1 MMEDIMRFV
10 SFEKNGKLAVGCLI
24 PNENTI
30 INLTG
35 AGLPDDLSSIVEMGE
50 NGFVMAKKAAETGE
64 RIALSDVKLL
74 APFPRPR
81 RNIICVGKNYFE
93 HSKEFEKSGFDST
106 SGGQAIPDAPVIFTK
121 APTSVSGPGA
131 PIPAS
136 SDPSHSTDYEGELG
150 VVISRTG
157 RNVAKADAFDYVC
170 GYTIINDVTARN
182 LQQLHKQWFLGKS
195 LDGFCPMG
203 PCFITSDEIEDVT
216 SLNIATWVNGE
227 LRQQGCVKDL
237 IFDIPTIIET
247 VSSLLTLIPGDI
259 IATGTPAGVGIGF
272 TPPKFLQPGDKV
284 VIEIDHIGVLENP
297 VT

>member
-1 MMEDIMRFV
+1 MRLV
-10 SFEKNGKLAVGCLI
+10 SFQLNNQLAVGSLLQ
-24 PNENTI
+24 EEDRV

-35 AGLPDDLSSIVEMGE
+35 AGLPDDLSSVIEMGE
-50 NGFVMAKKAAETGE
+50 KGLAMAESAMSRAE
-64 RIALSDVKLL
+64 RVPLSKVKLL

-93 HSKEFEKSGFDST
+93 HSREFENSGFDST
-106 SGGQAIPDAPVIFTK
+106 SGGQAVPDAPVVFTK
-121 APTSVSGPGA
+121 ATTSVTGPGE

-136 SDPSHSTDYEGELG
+136 SDPSNSTDYEGELA
-150 VVISRTG
+150 VVIGRTG
-157 RNVAKADAFDYVC
+157 RNIARTAAFDYVC
-170 GYTIINDVTARN
+170 GYTIINDVTARS

-203 PCFITSDEIEDVT
+203 PCFITSDEVEDVT
-216 SLNIATWVNGE
+216 ALNLSTWVNDE
-227 LRQQGCVKDL
+227 LRQKACVKDL

-247 VSSLLTLIPGDI
+247 VSSLFTIIPGDI

-272 TPPKFLQPGDKV
+272 TPPVFLQPGDNV

-297 VT
+297 VI

>member
-1 MMEDIMRFV
+1 MEVLMRFV
-10 SFEKNGKLAVGCLI
+10 SFKKNNHIAIGVLAPSQKTVIDLTKHGFSPDLTSLI
-24 PNENTI
+24 
-30 INLTG
+30 
-35 AGLPDDLSSIVEMGE
+35 EMGE
-50 NGFVMAKKAAETGE
+50 EGRRMAQTAIQEGVQIPISEIT
-64 RIALSDVKLL
+64 IM

-81 RNIICVGKNYFE
+81 RNVMCVGKNYFE

-121 APTSVSGPGA
+121 ATTSITGPGD

-136 SDPSHSTDYEGELG
+136 SDPSKSTDYEGELG
-150 VVISRTG
+150 VVIGRQG
-157 RNVAKADAFDYVC
+157 RNIPKSEVSGYIF

-182 LQQLHKQWFLGKS
+182 LQQRHKQWFLGKS

-203 PCFITSDEIEDVT
+203 PFLVTADEIEDVT
-216 SLNIATWVNGE
+216 ELNVRTRVNDE
-227 LRQQGCVKDL
+227 LRQQACVKDL

-247 VSSLLTLIPGDI
+247 VSSLLTILPGDI

-284 VIEIDHIGVLENP
+284 VIEIDHIGVLEN
-297 VT
+297 VVI

>member
-1 MMEDIMRFV
+1 MRFV
-10 SFEKNGKLAVGCLI
+10 SFEKNGKTAVGCLV
-24 PNENTI
+24 PHEDTI
-30 INLTG
+30 INLTE
-35 AGLPDDLSSIVEMGE
+35 AGLPDDLSSLVEMGDS
-50 NGFVMAKKAAETGE
+50 GFTLARKAAETGE
-64 RIALSDVKLL
+64 RIALSDTRLL

-106 SGGQAIPDAPVIFTK
+106 SGGQTIPDAPVIFTK
-121 APTSVSGPGA
+121 APTSVSGPGE

-136 SDPSHSTDYEGELG
+136 SDPSHSTDYEGELA
-150 VVISRTG
+150 VVIGRSG
-157 RNVAKADAFDYVC
+157 RNIAKDEAFDYVC

-203 PCFITSDEIEDVT
+203 PCFITADEIKDVRA
-216 SLNIATWVNGE
+216 LNIATRVNGE
-227 LRQQGCVKDL
+227 LRQQACVKDL

-247 VSSLLTLIPGDI
+247 VSSLLTIIPGDI

-272 TPPKFLQPGDKV
+272 SPPKFLQPGDKV

>member
-1 MMEDIMRFV
+1 
-10 SFEKNGKLAVGCLI
+10 
-24 PNENTI
+24 
-30 INLTG
+30 
-35 AGLPDDLSSIVEMGE
+35 
-50 NGFVMAKKAAETGE
+50 MARKAAETGE
-64 RIALSDVKLL
+64 RIEISTVKLL

-121 APTSVSGPGA
+121 APTSVSGPGE

-136 SDPSHSTDYEGELG
+136 SDPSHSTDYEGELA
-150 VVISRTG
+150 VVIGRTG
-157 RNVAKADAFDYVC
+157 RHIAKADAFDFVC

-203 PCFITSDEIEDVT
+203 PCFITADEIEEVNA
-216 SLNIATWVNGE
+216 LNITTRINGE
-227 LRQQGCVKDL
+227 LRQQACVRDL
-237 IFDIPTIIET
+237 IFDIPTIIAT
-247 VSSLLTLIPGDI
+247 VSSLITMIPGDI

-272 TPPKFLQPGDKV
+272 SPPKFLQPGDKV
-284 VIEIDHIGVLENP
+284 VIEIDRIGVLENP
-297 VT
+297 VI

>member
-1 MMEDIMRFV
+1 MRFV
-10 SFEKNGKLAVGCLI
+10 SFQKNGQPAVGSLL
-24 PNENTI
+24 PDDDAV
-30 INLTG
+30 INLSET
-35 AGLPDDLSSIVEMGE
+35 GLPWDLSSIIEMGE
-50 NGFVMAKKAAETGE
+50 KGLAMAEKAVQKGA
-64 RIALSDVKLL
+64 RIPTSEIKLL

-81 RNIICVGKNYFE
+81 RNVICVGKNYFE

-106 SGGQAIPDAPVIFTK
+106 SGGQTIPDAPVMFTK
-121 APTSVSGPGA
+121 ATTSVIGPGV

-136 SDPSHSTDYEGELG
+136 SDPSGSTDYEGELA
-150 VVISRTG
+150 VVIGKTG
-157 RNVAKADAFDYVC
+157 RNITPTEAFDYVC

-203 PCFITSDEIEDVT
+203 PCFITSDEIDDVT
-216 SLNIATWVNGE
+216 NINLSTWVNGE
-227 LRQQGCVKDL
+227 LRQNACVKDL

-247 VSSLLTLIPGDI
+247 ISSLFTLVPGDI

-284 VIEIDHIGVLENP
+284 AIEIDCIGLLENP
-297 VT
+297 VV

>member
-1 MMEDIMRFV
+1 MRFV
-10 SFEKNGKLAVGCLI
+10 SFKKNNHVAIGALVPNQKTVVDLTKHGFPPDLTSLI
-24 PNENTI
+24 
-30 INLTG
+30 
-35 AGLPDDLSSIVEMGE
+35 EMGDE
-50 NGFVMAKKAAETGE
+50 GRRLAQTAIREGVQIPVSEIK
-64 RIALSDVKLL
+64 II
-74 APFPRPR
+74 APFPRPK
-81 RNIICVGKNYFE
+81 RNVMCIGKNYFE

-121 APTSVSGPGA
+121 ATTSITGPGD

-136 SDPSHSTDYEGELG
+136 SDPSESADYEGELG
-150 VVISRTG
+150 VVIGRQG
-157 RNVAKADAFDYVC
+157 RNIPKSEAFGYIF
-170 GYTIINDVTARN
+170 GYTIINDVTARK

-203 PCFITSDEIEDVT
+203 PFLVTADEIKDVT
-216 SLNIATWVNGE
+216 ALNITTRVNGE
-227 LRQQGCVKDL
+227 LRQQACVKDL

-247 VSSLLTLIPGDI
+247 VSSLLTIIPGDI